1 MTDELEL
8 ENFQTEEE
16 KMAQEEAEFNKLLE
30 AEEAAKK
37 EAQKTDIE
45 QVKENGLNKEAEEY
59 LAKMN
64 IAYSSL
70 ARDKAQDAI
79 SLKEYIQAKVETLKR
94 IDARKLNTAKS
105 ETPKDA
111 SEYEKKVRIELSQSY
126 KEDIRLLGQILETL

>member
-37 EAQKTDIE
+37 EAQKADIE
-45 QVKENGLNKEAEEY
+45 QAKENGLSKEAEEY

-70 ARDKAQDAI
+70 TRDKAQDAI